1 MIRFALAFCFIL
13 TLFAAAPAQA
23 QVVAA
28 APQTTGKVL
37 DVKAFKDNTGIEVW
51 LVEDH
56 SIPVISVNFSFEG
69 GLANDPENK
78 PGVARL
84 VSILLDEGAGNIRSQ
99 DFQARLSDNAIEM
112 NFTAG
117 RDAFYGQLRTLT
129 QNRDMAFELLQLA
142 LSQPRF
148 DPDAIERMKNANI
161 AQIQHDMGDPSWLV
175 ARSFN
180 GMLFQGHPYA
190 QPGAGHLASMAS
202 ITRQDLVDFSKAQ
215 FGRDVLKIAVAGD
228 ITEAEVK
235 RLIEK
240 TFAPLPATAEITDGN
255 FMQPKYPGKTILYPL
270 DTPQTQISIGG
281 IGIPR
286 ADKDWHAAVVM
297 NYILGSGNF
306 DARLMR
312 EIREKRGLTY
322 GVYSSLQSMKQS
334 ALITAGF
341 ATSNEKAQEALDV
354 FRTEWK
360 RMAEEGATEAE
371 ITDAKAYLT
380 GSLLLELTSTADIAA
395 TLNGLQR
402 DGLDA
407 DYINRRNQELMNV
420 TAADVKRVATRLLK
434 ADELTFVLVGKP
446 QGIKPDIL
454 LDRPPGMKEPVRK

>member
-1 MIRFALAFCFIL
+1 MIRFALALCFAL
-13 TLFAAAPAQA
+13 TLFAAPPAQA
-23 QVVAA
+23 QTPSAA
-28 APQTTGKVL
+28 KTPSKVL
-37 DVKAFKDNTGIEVW
+37 DVKAFKDSSGIEVW

-112 NFTAG
+112 TFTAG

-129 QNRDMAFELLQLA
+129 QNRDMAFDLLSLA

-148 DPDAIERMKNANI
+148 DPDAIERMKNANV
-161 AQIQHDMGDPSWLV
+161 AQIQHDMGDPAWLV

-180 GMLFQGHPYA
+180 GMLFSGHPYS

-202 ITRQDLVDFSKAQ
+202 ITRQDLVDFAKAQ

-228 ITEAEVK
+228 ITEDEVK

-240 TFAPLPATAEITDGN
+240 TFAPLPLQADVTTGS
-255 FMQPKYPGKTILYPL
+255 FMQPKYAGKTILYPL

-281 IGIPR
+281 VGLPR

-322 GVYSSLQSMKQS
+322 GIYSSLQSMKQS

-341 ATSNEKAQEALDV
+341 ATSNEKAEEALSV
-354 FRTEWK
+354 FRDEWR
-360 RMAEEGATEAE
+360 RMAEGGATDTE
-371 ITDAKAYLT
+371 IADAKAYLT
-380 GSLLLELTSTADIAA
+380 GSLLLELTSTGDIAA

-407 DYINRRNQELMNV
+407 NYINRRNQELMNV
-420 TAADVKRVATRLLK
+420 TAADVKRVAARLLK
-434 ADELTFVLVGKP
+434 TDELTFVLVGKP